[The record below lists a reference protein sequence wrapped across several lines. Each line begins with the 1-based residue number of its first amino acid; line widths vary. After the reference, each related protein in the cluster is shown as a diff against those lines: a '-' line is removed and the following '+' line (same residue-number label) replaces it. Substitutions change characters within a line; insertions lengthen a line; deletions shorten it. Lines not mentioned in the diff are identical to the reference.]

1 MVYPIVAYGSPVLK
15 RRAKEVDC
23 PSTELTGF
31 VDSMFETMYA
41 SKGVGLAAPQIGFST
56 RVFVVDG
63 SPFAEDPD
71 NAEDAEVLTSFKK
84 VFVNAHIL
92 EESGDEW
99 AFEEGCLSIPDLHE
113 SVARKPTLRIKYQD
127 LEGQWHEETYSG
139 VPARIIQHEY
149 DHIEGILFT
158 DRLSP
163 LKKRLIQGRLKD
175 IAVGKVSSNYRM
187 KFNVA

>member
-1 MVYPIVAYGSPVLK
+1 MVYPIVAFGSPVLK
-15 RRAKEVDC
+15 RRAKNVEC
-23 PSTELTGF
+23 PNDALGGL

-41 SKGVGLAAPQIGFST
+41 SKGVGLAAPQIGFGT
-56 RVFVVDG
+56 RIFVVDG
-63 SPFAEDPD
+63 SPFADDPD
-71 NAEDAEVLTSFKK
+71 NAEDAEVLKSFKK
-84 VFVNAHIL
+84 VFINPEIL

-113 SVARKPTLRIKYQD
+113 AVVRRETLRIKYQD
-127 LEGQWHEETYSG
+127 LEGRWYEETYSG

-149 DHIEGILFT
+149 DHIEGVLFT

-175 IAVGKVSSNYRM
+175 IAAGKVSANYRM

>member
-1 MVYPIVAYGSPVLK
+1 MVYPIAAYGSPVLK
-15 RRAKEVDC
+15 RRAKDVVC
-23 PSTELTGF
+23 PSAELSAF

-41 SKGVGLAAPQIGFST
+41 SKGVGLAAPQIGIST

-63 SPFAEDPD
+63 APFADDPD
-71 NAEDAEVLTSFKK
+71 HAEAEVLKTFKK
-84 VFVNAHIL
+84 AFINAEIL
-92 EESGDEW
+92 EETGEEW
-99 AFEEGCLSIPDLHE
+99 GFEEGCLSIPELHE
-113 SVARKPTLRIKYQD
+113 TVVRRETLRIAYQD
-127 LEGQWHEETYSG
+127 LEGQWHEETYTG

-175 IAVGKVSSNYRM
+175 IAAGKVTANYRM

>member
-1 MVYPIVAYGSPVLK
+1 M
-15 RRAKEVDC
+15 
-23 PSTELTGF
+23 GF

-41 SKGVGLAAPQIGFST
+41 SNGVGLAAPQIGFST

-63 SPFAEDPD
+63 SQFAEDPD
-71 NAEDAEVLTSFKK
+71 NAEDAEVLKSFKK

-99 AFEEGCLSIPDLHE
+99 AFEEGCLSIHDLHE

-127 LEGQWHEETYSG
+127 LEGQWHEEAYSG

-175 IAVGKVSSNYRM
+175 IAAGKVSSNYRM